1 MLGNSLRARVLLG
14 GCTVKSANSGCIP
27 HFSAVPLISIF
38 LLLFVMATELS
49 AFVQSVE
56 SAGKDETFDEFVIAG
71 LAANHITVCVC
82 VASLSCAWLPGA
94 ADRCWISCTIASASL
109 PN

>member
-27 HFSAVPLISIF
+27 HFSVVPLISI
-38 LLLFVMATELS
+38 LLLLCVMAAELS

-82 VASLSCAWLPGA
+82 CVVVMCLVAWGS
-94 ADRCWISCTIASASL
+94 
-109 PN
+109 